1 MRKKD
6 REKWAGVIWA
16 SSMEVPEMP
25 ESVKFYRIQEYRDA
39 EGVDDAR
46 LPFGDPEIFGMD
58 VADTFREAV
67 FDGDRSCHAASVSA

>member
-25 ESVKFYRIQEYRDA
+25 ESYSFTGYRNTVMPKA
-39 EGVDDAR
+39 LMMLR
-46 LPFGDPEIFGMD
+46 LP
-58 VADTFREAV
+58 
-67 FDGDRSCHAASVSA
+67 